1 MRKNYYQAL
10 FLGSL
15 LTFSSSYS
23 FGQEKDSVK
32 TKNIDEV
39 NLTVG
44 SRNKNRV
51 ATDTPVPIDVINIAA
66 QGILSPQTDLNQ
78 ILNFAAPSFTSNT
91 TTVADGT
98 DHIDPAQLRGLGP
111 DQVLVLLNGKR
122 RHTTALVNINGTPGR
137 GSVGTDLNAIPA
149 FGIER
154 LEVLRDGA
162 SAQYGSDAIAGVI
175 NVVMKKATNQLTA
188 ALTAGSFNSKG
199 SNDHNG
205 GWDGGKYQVDLN
217 YGTKIGSEGFINF
230 TASVMTRD
238 DTRRANPRTGS
249 IFNAYNAVEERA
261 LQGGVNISSLFS
273 NINNTPNSQ
282 QIINAVHQYAA
293 GVNYFTSAQQVAIQS
308 ANTIGG
314 LQSALGFD
322 VTENELAY
330 RGLSREDFNMRV
342 GQSKL
347 KSGQLYMNSEFA
359 LTNTIKGY
367 VFGGYSYRDGNAA
380 GFYRLPNQSRTATSI
395 FPNGFLPE
403 IASDVIDLSLAGGIK
418 GKIGRINYDL
428 SNTFGRNSFDY
439 TIKNTANTSM
449 AYPSKTE
456 FDAGALAFSQNTI
469 NADFDTNIDVLQ
481 GLNLAFGAE
490 GRFENFKITEGEK
503 DSYAL
508 YDINGM
514 IQGPTTAGS
523 LKPTDFFGSTR
534 PGGAQVFPGFRPENA
549 VSKDRSS
556 FAVYSDNELDIT
568 DKWLLSAA
576 LRFENFS
583 DFGSTFNY
591 KVATR
596 YKITSNI
603 NLRGAHSTGFRA
615 PSLHQISFNSTSTQF
630 VGGTAFE
637 VGIFTNDSELAKL
650 LGINKLK
657 QEKSASYSAGFT
669 AKIPQAKLSLTVDGY
684 YIKIKDRITLTDQF
698 SPTPTTKPL
707 FDAAGATAAA
717 FFANAID
724 TQTRGIEGVISQ
736 KLAFSKFTLSNDL
749 ALTVSKTARV
759 GDIHSSEILKNSGQ
773 ESRYYSE
780 TSRVY
785 LQESIPRFKASL
797 INTLEFAKLS
807 FLMKNVYFGKVTDP
821 NTVDVNGNGQI
832 DAIVVNGQAI
842 ENEHPIWAGKVITDL
857 SVAYKFTKQIS
868 LTLGANNVFDIYPD
882 LNYGPVSARRPA
894 SVDANGNVVYAANPT
909 SVDLSN
915 ANQFV
920 YSRNTSQF
928 GQNGRYL
935 FVRAN
940 LNF

>member
-1 MRKNYYQAL
+1 MKKNFYQAL
-10 FLGSL
+10 FLGTL
-15 LTFSSSYS
+15 LTVTSGYAY
-23 FGQEKDSVK
+23 GQEKDTIRSRS
-32 TKNIDEV
+32 IDAV

-51 ATDTPVPIDVINIAA
+51 ATDTPVPIDVINIAS

-149 FGIER
+149 FAIER

-175 NVVMKKATNQLTA
+175 NVVMKRATNQLTA
-188 ALTAGSFNSKG
+188 AMTAGSFNSKG
-199 SNDHNG
+199 ANDHNG
-205 GWDGGKYQVDLN
+205 GWDGGKYQLDLN
-217 YGTKIGSEGFINF
+217 YGTKIGAKGFINF
-230 TASVMTRD
+230 TGSLMSRGD
-238 DTRRANPRTGS
+238 SQRAQPRTGD
-249 IFNAYNAVEERA
+249 IFNAYNAIEQRA
-261 LQGGVNISSLFS
+261 LQNGVNISSLFS

-282 QIINAVHQYAA
+282 QIIDKIHQYAA
-293 GVNYFTSAQQVAIQS
+293 GVTYFTAAQQSAIQS
-308 ANTIGG
+308 ATTIAG
-314 LQSALGFD
+314 LQTALKFD

-330 RGLSREDFNMRV
+330 RGMTREDFNMRV

-347 KSGQLYMNSEFA
+347 TSGQLYMNSEFDF
-359 LTNTIKGY
+359 TDRIKGY
-367 VFGGYSYRDGNAA
+367 AFGGYSYRNGNAA
-380 GFYRLPNQSRTATSI
+380 GFYRLPNQSRTPTSI
-395 FPNGFLPE
+395 YPNGFLPE
-403 IASDVIDLSLAGGIK
+403 IDSDVIDLSFAAGVK
-418 GKIGRINYDL
+418 GKMGRFNYDL

-439 TIKNTANTSM
+439 TIKNTANTSIN
-449 AYPSKTE
+449 YPSKTE
-456 FDAGALAFSQNTI
+456 FDAGGLAFSQNTI
-469 NADFDTNIDVLQ
+469 NADFDTSVDVLQ

-490 GRFENFKITEGEK
+490 ARFENFKIKQGEES
-503 DSYAL
+503 SYAL
-508 YDINGM
+508 YDINGN
-514 IQGPTTAGS
+514 IQNPTTPGN

-549 VSKDRSS
+549 LTKDRTS
-556 FAVYSDNELDIT
+556 FAFYSDNELDIT
-568 DKWLLSAA
+568 EKWLVSAA

-591 KVATR
+591 KLATR
-596 YKITSNI
+596 YKISDNFNI
-603 NLRGAHSTGFRA
+603 RGAHSTGFRA

-630 VGGTAFE
+630 VGGNAFE
-637 VGIFTNDSELAKL
+637 VGIFTNDSALANL
-650 LGINKLK
+650 LGITKLK

-669 AKIPQAKLSLTVDGY
+669 AKIPAAKLSLTVDGY

-698 SPTPTTKPL
+698 SPTTVTKPL

-717 FFANAID
+717 FFANSID

-736 KLAFSKFTLSNDL
+736 KLVFSKFKLNNDL
-749 ALTVSKTARV
+749 AVTVSNTSRI
-759 GDIHSSEILKNSGQ
+759 GDIHSSDVLKNSGQ
-773 ESRYYSE
+773 ESRYFSE

-785 LQESIPRFKASL
+785 LQEAVPRFKASL
-797 INTLEFAKLS
+797 INTLEFDKLS
-807 FLMKNVYFGKVTDP
+807 FLLKNVYFGKVTDP

-832 DAIVVNGQAI
+832 DAIVENGLAI
-842 ENEHPIWAGKVITDL
+842 ENEHPIWAGRLITDL
-857 SVAYKFTKQIS
+857 SVGYKLTKQIS
-868 LTLGANNVFDIYPD
+868 LTVGANNLFDIYPD
-882 LNYGPVSARRPA
+882 LNYGPVSAKRA
-894 SVDANGNVVYAANPT
+894 TGVDANGNVIYSANP
-909 SVDLSN
+909 SIVDLSN

-928 GQNGRYL
+928 GMNGRFL
-935 FVRAN
+935 FARVN
-940 LNF
+940 LSF